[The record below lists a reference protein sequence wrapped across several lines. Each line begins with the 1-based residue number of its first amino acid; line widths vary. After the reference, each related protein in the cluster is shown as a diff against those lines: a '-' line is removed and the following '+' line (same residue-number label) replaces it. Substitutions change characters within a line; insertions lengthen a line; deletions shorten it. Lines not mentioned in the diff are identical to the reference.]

1 MPFPG
6 VNVNVGNGNLL
17 RQIAVLDAVPALMVT
32 VETQA
37 LVAAFMEVYS
47 LADAES
53 KGFTEAA
60 EPFAHKLL
68 EEYYNELGGKQRLF
82 LFGMDASMTMAE
94 ALTASEA
101 NGVSKLLRLGL
112 GDINLVAIAR
122 KPALNYNPGTAFL
135 DADVAA
141 AVTASKSVA
150 EAMQVANKPLRF
162 FIEGRVADASKTN
175 AYKPNEATNGFAGVV
190 LGGTANDGSAAV
202 SLALARACK
211 YGAHIKLGSGENG
224 ALSASQIYIGT
235 DKLEDRVDME
245 TLHDAGF
252 ITFMHRPGSA
262 GYFFGVDNMCSK
274 DDYHILVHGRVI
286 DKVQRIAVEAYQPYV
301 ENGIRMEQDGSIN
314 ATEAADIEAAL
325 KAAILAAM
333 SEQISQVEVNVPL
346 NQDVIN
352 TSSLSVEVKVMPL
365 GYLSWITVN
374 LGLAANL

>member
-6 VNVNVGNGNLL
+6 VNTHVSNGNLL
-17 RQIAVLDAVPALMVT
+17 QPIAVLDAVPALMVT
-32 VETQA
+32 VSTPA
-37 LVAAFMEVYS
+37 LVAATVEVYS

-60 EPFAHKLL
+60 EPFAHKQLS
-68 EEYYNELGGKQRLF
+68 EYYNELGGKQRLF
-82 LFGMDASMTMAE
+82 VFGTPDSMTMAE
-94 ALTASEA
+94 ALTYTEA
-101 NGVSKLLRLGL
+101 NGVSKLLRAGL
-112 GDINLVAIAR
+112 GDINLIGIVR
-122 KPALNYNPGTAFL
+122 KPPVNYNPGNGFL
-135 DADVAA
+135 DADVSA
-141 AVTASKSVA
+141 AVTASKTVG
-150 EAMQVANKPLRF
+150 EAQQNANTPVRM

-175 AYKPNEATNGFAGVV
+175 TYKPNEATNGFAGVV

-211 YGAHIKLGSGENG
+211 YGAHTKLGSGENG

-301 ENGIRMEQDGSIN
+301 ETGIKMEADGSVN
-314 ATEAADIEAAL
+314 AAEAKDIEATLSSAL
-325 KAAILAAM
+325 RAAM

-346 NQDVIN
+346 DQDVIN

-365 GYLSWITVN
+365 GYLSWISVN
-374 LGLAANL
+374 LGLAATI

>member
-6 VNVNVGNGNLL
+6 VNVNVENGNLL

-32 VETQA
+32 VNTAA
-37 LVAAFMEVYS
+37 LVAALLEVYS

-53 KGFTEAA
+53 KGITAEA

-82 LFGMDASMTMAE
+82 LFGTDASMTMAE
-94 ALTASEA
+94 VLTASEA

-112 GDINLVAIAR
+112 GEINLVAIAR
-122 KPALNYNPGTAFL
+122 KPTANYNPGTAFL

-141 AVTASKSVA
+141 AVTASKSVG
-150 EAMQVANKPLRF
+150 EAMQRANTPIRF
-162 FIEGRVADASKTN
+162 FIEGRVADAGKTN

-333 SEQISQVEVNVPL
+333 SEQISQVEVHVPL

>member
-6 VNVNVGNGNLL
+6 VNTHVSNGNLL
-17 RQIAVLDAVPALMVT
+17 QPIAVLDAVPALMVT
-32 VETQA
+32 VSTPA
-37 LVAAFMEVYS
+37 LVAATVEVYS

-60 EPFAHKLL
+60 EPFAHKQLS
-68 EEYYNELGGKQRLF
+68 EYYNELGGKQRLF
-82 LFGMDASMTMAE
+82 VFGTPDSMTMAE
-94 ALTASEA
+94 ALTYTEA
-101 NGVSKLLRLGL
+101 NGVSKLLRAGL
-112 GDINLVAIAR
+112 GDINLIGIVR
-122 KPALNYNPGTAFL
+122 KPPVNYNPGNGFL
-135 DADVAA
+135 DADVSA
-141 AVTASKSVA
+141 AVTASKTVG
-150 EAMQVANKPLRF
+150 EAQQNANTPVRM

-175 AYKPNEATNGFAGVV
+175 TYKPNEATNGFAGVV

-211 YGAHIKLGSGENG
+211 YGAHTKLGSGENG

-301 ENGIRMEQDGSIN
+301 ETGIKMEADGSVN
-314 ATEAADIEAAL
+314 ATEAKDIEATLSSAL
-325 KAAILAAM
+325 RAAM

-346 NQDVIN
+346 DQDVIN

-365 GYLSWITVN
+365 GYLSWISVN
-374 LGLAANL
+374 LGLAATI

>member
-1 MPFPG
+1 M
-6 VNVNVGNGNLL
+6 
-17 RQIAVLDAVPALMVT
+17 
-32 VETQA
+32 
-37 LVAAFMEVYS
+37 
-47 LADAES
+47 
-53 KGFTEAA
+53 
-60 EPFAHKLL
+60 
-68 EEYYNELGGKQRLF
+68 
-82 LFGMDASMTMAE
+82 
-94 ALTASEA
+94 
-101 NGVSKLLRLGL
+101 
-112 GDINLVAIAR
+112 
-122 KPALNYNPGTAFL
+122 
-135 DADVAA
+135 
-141 AVTASKSVA
+141 
-150 EAMQVANKPLRF
+150 
-162 FIEGRVADASKTN
+162 ADASKTN

-274 DDYHILVHGRVI
+274 DDFHILVHGRVI

-346 NQDVIN
+346 DQDVIN

>member
-37 LVAAFMEVYS
+37 LVAAFIEVYS

-122 KPALNYNPGTAFL
+122 KPAQNYNPGTAFL

-150 EAMQVANKPLRF
+150 EAMQVANKPLRL

-274 DDYHILVHGRVI
+274 DDFHILVHGRVI

-346 NQDVIN
+346 DQDVIN

>member
-6 VNVNVGNGNLL
+6 VNVNVTNGNLL

-32 VETQA
+32 VNTA
-37 LVAAFMEVYS
+37 GLVAALVEVYS

-53 KGFTEAA
+53 KGFTSVA
-60 EPFAHKLL
+60 EPFAHNLL

-82 LFGMDASMTMAE
+82 VFGTAASMTMTA

-112 GDINLVAIAR
+112 GEINLVAIAR
-122 KPALNYNPGTAFL
+122 KPVATYSAGSAFL
-135 DADVAA
+135 DADVST
-141 AVTASKSVA
+141 AVTACKSVA
-150 EAMQVANKPLRF
+150 EAMQSANTPVRF
-162 FIEGRVADASKTN
+162 LIEGRVADAGKTN

-190 LGGTANDGSAAV
+190 LGGTANNGSAAV
-202 SLALARACK
+202 TIALARACK

-224 ALSASQIYIGT
+224 ALSVSQIYIGT

-252 ITFMHRPGSA
+252 ITFHHRPGSA

-274 DDYHILVHGRVI
+274 DDYRILVHGRII
-286 DKVQRIAVEAYQPYV
+286 DKAQRIAVEAYQPYV
-301 ENGIRMEQDGSIN
+301 EGGIHIEDDGSIN
-314 ATEAADIEAAL
+314 ATDAKDIEGTLLQAL
-325 KAAILAAM
+325 RASM
-333 SEQISQVEVNVPL
+333 GDQVSNVKVNVPL
-346 NQDVIN
+346 NQDVVN
-352 TSSLSVEVKVMPL
+352 TSTLNVEVKVLPL
-365 GYLSWITVN
+365 GYLTWITVS